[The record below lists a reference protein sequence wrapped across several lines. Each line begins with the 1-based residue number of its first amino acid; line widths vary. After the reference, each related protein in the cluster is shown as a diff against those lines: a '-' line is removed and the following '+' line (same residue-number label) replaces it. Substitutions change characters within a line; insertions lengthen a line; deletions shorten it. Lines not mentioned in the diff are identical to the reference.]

1 MAEKQIIWSARAETE
16 FRSILEF
23 YFERNGNT
31 KYSLQIVEAV
41 EKLFLLLRKNNYLGR
56 LSENRKTRVINM
68 DIFLIFYELSPNR
81 IEIVSFW
88 DNHQN
93 PEKRIDKL

>member
-1 MAEKQIIWSARAETE
+1 MVEKQIIWSARAETE

-23 YFERNGNT
+23 YIERNGST

-41 EKLFLLLRKNNYLGR
+41 EKLFPLLRKNNYLGR
-56 LSENRKTRVINM
+56 LSDNRKTRVTNM

-88 DNHQN
+88 DNRQN
-93 PEKRIDKL
+93 PEKRIDK